1 MKRSAYSRGQ
11 PVQRRVQNERNSAFD
26 NTLNE
31 FRKFTR
37 QMNLEILMFILMTI
51 LIMIVILI
59 EIIMMMLII
68 ILIMAMIKKNSLMM
82 FYSQN
87 QKMPLQI

>member
-1 MKRSAYSRGQ
+1 M
-11 PVQRRVQNERNSAFD
+11 QRRVQNERNSAFD

-51 LIMIVILI
+51 LILILILI
-59 EIIMMMLII
+59 EIIMMMLI
-68 ILIMAMIKKNSLMM
+68 LKMAMIKKKLFDDVLFSIPENAATNL
-82 FYSQN
+82 
-87 QKMPLQI
+87 K